1 MLYTNQYFVVNST
14 ATTVQLAL
22 TSGGTA
28 IDITAIGA
36 NVFVYK
42 QGNGTTEIWDTIDD
56 FNSYASATPTY
67 TGLSSV
73 NQCGGIEADTDD
85 ANVWKDVTIAG
96 TGGASCSN
104 SGSPENCS
112 MKDKIS
118 GQEWHKADTTARD
131 WTTALSFCDSLS
143 YNGKTDWRLPSQK
156 ELMEAYNHG
165 LMSTANSTNWITSA
179 NFQQYYWSA
188 SSTSTD
194 LPNAWNVLLGNGNAA
209 SSFKY
214 NAYRVICVRP

>member
-56 FNSYASATPTY
+56 NFGYASATPTY
-67 TGLSSV
+67 TGWSSN
-73 NQCGGIEADTDD
+73 NQCAGIEAATGDD
-85 ANVWKDVTIAG
+85 NVWKDVTIAG

-118 GQEWHKADTTARD
+118 GQEWHKADTTTRD
-131 WTTALSFCDSLS
+131 WPTALSYCDNLT
-143 YNGKTDWRLPSQK
+143 YNGNTDWRLPTQK
-156 ELMEAYNHG
+156 ELLEAYNHG
-165 LMSTANSTNWITSA
+165 ILSTANSTNWITLT
-179 NFQQYYWSA
+179 NFQQAYWSA
-188 SSTSTD
+188 STLSGTTH
-194 LPNAWNVLLGNGNAA
+194 
-209 SSFKY
+209 
-214 NAYRVICVRP
+214 

>member
-1 MLYTNQYFVVNST
+1 M
-14 ATTVQLAL
+14 
-22 TSGGTA
+22 A
-28 IDITAIGA
+28 IDD
-36 NVFVYK
+36 Y
-42 QGNGTTEIWDTIDD
+42 NG
-56 FNSYASATPTY
+56 YASATPTY
-67 TGLSSV
+67 TGWSSD
-73 NQCGGIEADTDD
+73 NQCGGIEATTDD

-96 TGGASCSN
+96 TGGASCADN
-104 SGSPENCS
+104 PSGSPENCS

-188 SSTSTD
+188 SANSNAIS
-194 LPNAWNVLLGNGNAA
+194 NAWNVNLGYGYPNTNLK
-209 SSFKY
+209 S